1 MDRETQPR
9 HREMD
14 RKTESRLRELEKT
27 VDALTDEVVDM
38 QKRLD
43 DLEDTRDTEIELD
56 EVGVKEEAEK
66 TEDDIYVA

>member
-1 MDRETQPR
+1 
-9 HREMD
+9 MD